1 MLSGEP
7 EDKSKKG
14 IILAVICIVAILLTV
29 AVNIL
34 IFSPV
39 KTGQYSIG
47 ERFLRI
53 SLLHIHFTT
62 LWV

>member
-1 MLSGEP
+1 MRKRSRRLVQDLLSGEP

-34 IFSPV
+34 IFSPD
-39 KTGQYSIG
+39 KTDQYSIG
-47 ERFLRI
+47 ERFLR
-53 SLLHIHFTT
+53 T
-62 LWV
+62 

>member
-1 MLSGEP
+1 MQEVLSGEP

-34 IFSPV
+34 IFSPPDTEEMV
-39 KTGQYSIG
+39 LG
-47 ERFLRI
+47 ER
-53 SLLHIHFTT
+53 
-62 LWV
+62 

>member
-1 MLSGEP
+1 MRKRSRRLLQELLSGEP

-34 IFSPV
+34 IFSPD
-39 KTGQYSIG
+39 KTDQYSIR
-47 ERFLRI
+47 ERFLR
-53 SLLHIHFTT
+53 T
-62 LWV
+62 

>member
-34 IFSPV
+34 IFSPD
-39 KTGQYSIG
+39 KTDQYSIR
-47 ERFLRI
+47 ERFLR
-53 SLLHIHFTT
+53 T
-62 LWV
+62 